1 MPRSASSALAYILCA
16 SMLVLAACGQG
27 ARHGVGSGAAGATT
41 TTGARSGSQASPLTA
56 ESAPHKAG
64 SAPTLTTA
72 TPARVGAPPT
82 PTASLAPAAEQPP
95 GPIAPG
101 TYRYDTSGSSS
112 ASGGATGSSPF
123 PAVTTLTADPP
134 SGSRQHTR
142 RDLRDAHGNGPS
154 TGEVLDYRPDGIH
167 LVELKVTTVEAGITY
182 QEQFD
187 PTPPPLVLPA
197 RPKVGDHLQFTM
209 ANPTTTAKVSIDV
222 TGTSTVAVNGTPE
235 SCIAVRTLTTLS
247 GEVSGTTTQDSC
259 VHASDN
265 LNLHEHVTANGQM
278 GLTDFKTDYTATL
291 QSLRPS

>member
-1 MPRSASSALAYILCA
+1 M
-16 SMLVLAACGQG
+16 
-27 ARHGVGSGAAGATT
+27 
-41 TTGARSGSQASPLTA
+41 
-56 ESAPHKAG
+56 
-64 SAPTLTTA
+64 
-72 TPARVGAPPT
+72 
-82 PTASLAPAAEQPP
+82 
-95 GPIAPG
+95 
-101 TYRYDTSGSSS
+101 
-112 ASGGATGSSPF
+112 
-123 PAVTTLTADPP
+123 
-134 SGSRQHTR
+134 
-142 RDLRDAHGNGPS
+142 
-154 TGEVLDYRPDGIH
+154 
-167 LVELKVTTVEAGITY
+167 VTTVEAGITY

>member
-1 MPRSASSALAYILCA
+1 MPRSASTALASILCA
-16 SMLVLAACGQG
+16 SMLVVAACGQG
-27 ARHGVGSGAAGATT
+27 ARHDVGSGAAGATT
-41 TTGARSGSQASPLTA
+41 TGATSGSQASSLIA

-64 SAPTLTTA
+64 SAPTPTTA
-72 TPARVGAPPT
+72 TPARVGAPPS
-82 PTASLAPAAEQPP
+82 PTASLAPGPEQPP
-95 GPIAPG
+95 RPIPPT

-112 ASGGATGSSPF
+112 ASGGATGSNPY

-134 SGSRQHTR
+134 AGSRQHTL

-154 TGEVLDYRPDGIH
+154 TDDVLDYEADGIH
-167 LVELKVTTVEAGITY
+167 LAELRITTVEAGITY
-182 QEQFD
+182 QERFN
-187 PTPPPLVLPA
+187 PTPPPLVLRA
-197 RPKVGDHLQFTM
+197 RPKVGDQLQFTM

-222 TGTSTVAVNGTPE
+222 TGTSTVAVKGASE

>member
-1 MPRSASSALAYILCA
+1 SASSALAYILCA

-64 SAPTLTTA
+64 SAPTPTTA

-134 SGSRQHTR
+134 SGS
-142 RDLRDAHGNGPS
+142 
-154 TGEVLDYRPDGIH
+154 
-167 LVELKVTTVEAGITY
+167 
-182 QEQFD
+182 
-187 PTPPPLVLPA
+187 
-197 RPKVGDHLQFTM
+197 
-209 ANPTTTAKVSIDV
+209 
-222 TGTSTVAVNGTPE
+222 
-235 SCIAVRTLTTLS
+235 
-247 GEVSGTTTQDSC
+247 
-259 VHASDN
+259 
-265 LNLHEHVTANGQM
+265 
-278 GLTDFKTDYTATL
+278 
-291 QSLRPS
+291 

>member
-1 MPRSASSALAYILCA
+1 MPRSPSTALACLLSA

-27 ARHGVGSGAAGATT
+27 ARHGIGSGAAGATT

-56 ESAPHKAG
+56 ESAPRKAG
-64 SAPTLTTA
+64 SVPTPTTA
-72 TPARVGAPPT
+72 TPSRAGAPPT
-82 PTASLAPAAEQPP
+82 TTASPAPAPELPP
-95 GPIAPG
+95 RPVPPG
-101 TYRYDTSGSSS
+101 TYRYDTAGSSS
-112 ASGGATGSSPF
+112 ASGGATGSSPY

-134 SGSRQHTR
+134 AGSRQHTR

-154 TGEVLDYRPDGIH
+154 TDEVLDYQPDGIH

-187 PTPPPLVLPA
+187 PTPPPLVLRA

-235 SCIAVRTLTTLS
+235 ACIAVHALTTLS

-259 VHASDN
+259 VDASYN
-265 LNLHEHVTANGQM
+265 LSLHEHVTANGQM